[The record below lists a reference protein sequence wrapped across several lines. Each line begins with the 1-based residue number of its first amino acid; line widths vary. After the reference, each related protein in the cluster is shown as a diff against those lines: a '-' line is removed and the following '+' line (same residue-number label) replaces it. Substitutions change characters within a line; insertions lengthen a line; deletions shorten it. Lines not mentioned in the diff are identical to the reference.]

1 MTVMLGLLWEYI
13 FRSYC
18 QSIENRQNILKIYLI
33 ETIIQ
38 STVLIETIIQSEVL
52 INYHTDELE
61 NIDSL
66 GIERKLCSLSS
77 SKKIQKLAH
86 NFKTLINYRVALK

>member
-1 MTVMLGLLWEYI
+1 M
-13 FRSYC
+13 
-18 QSIENRQNILKIYLI
+18 KIYLI

-38 STVLIETIIQSEVL
+38 STVLIETIIQSKVL

-66 GIERKLCSLSS
+66 GIERKISLSS